1 VLSWQLNDLQTAFP
15 SFLDAIFRLLQPDP
29 SEPSL
34 AVLEAIVAFVAAE
47 LLTAI

>member
-1 VLSWQLNDLQTAFP
+1 MLSWQLGDLQTALP
-15 SFLDAIFRLLQPDP
+15 SSLNAIFRLLQPDL